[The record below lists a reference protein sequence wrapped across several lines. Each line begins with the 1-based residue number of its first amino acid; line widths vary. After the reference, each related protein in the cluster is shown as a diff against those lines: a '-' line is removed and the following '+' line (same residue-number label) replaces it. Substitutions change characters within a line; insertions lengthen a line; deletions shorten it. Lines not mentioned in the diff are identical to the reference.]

1 MTKKEILN
9 SGYRHNAGPNMKGF
23 YRILIL
29 WFVLLALCILWV
41 HMDHVKADQKLLF
54 SFVSSLHPS
63 DEEIASKII
72 SLASVRDTLTDTDC
86 AEIDAEVDAW
96 IDAHATH
103 RIEDCSERVKTDNGI
118 VAQSLGR
125 AEQYAH
131 HLDILEGQQR

>member
-1 MTKKEILN
+1 MTKKEILD

-29 WFVLLALCILWV
+29 WFVLLALCIVWV
-41 HMDHVKADQKLLF
+41 HTDHVKADQKLLF

-63 DEEIASKII
+63 DEETASKIL
-72 SLASVRDTLTDTDC
+72 SLASLRDTLMDTDC
-86 AEIDAEVDAW
+86 AEIDAELDAW
-96 IDAHATH
+96 IDAHATEE
-103 RIEDCSERVKTDNGI
+103 IEDARKRMIYENGI

>member
-1 MTKKEILN
+1 
-9 SGYRHNAGPNMKGF
+9 
-23 YRILIL
+23 
-29 WFVLLALCILWV
+29 
-41 HMDHVKADQKLLF
+41 
-54 SFVSSLHPS
+54 
-63 DEEIASKII
+63 
-72 SLASVRDTLTDTDC
+72 LTDTDC

-103 RIEDCSERVKTDNGI
+103 RIEDCSERVKDDNGI

>member
-1 MTKKEILN
+1 MTKREILDAKYGLRRN
-9 SGYRHNAGPNMKGF
+9 DGPDMKGF
-23 YRILIL
+23 FRILIL
-29 WFVLLALCILWV
+29 MFVFLALCILWV
-41 HMDHVKADQKLLF
+41 HIKHSEAHKIDLSLIE
-54 SFVSSLHPS
+54 LHPT
-63 DEEIASKII
+63 DEEIASKIV

-86 AEIDAEVDAW
+86 AEIDAEIDAW

-103 RIEDCSERVKTDNGI
+103 RIEDCSERVKEDNDI